1 MDWTGMLKTR
11 RLNEL
16 IDKDYMHLTQ
26 FKTVY
31 EALWSTGNIIEVC
44 FVAGS
49 VVGLLPRHCSGRVL
63 EALTHPSM
71 LCRAVQSLLT

>member
-1 MDWTGMLKTR
+1 MLKTK

-16 IDKDYMHLTQ
+16 KDKDYMHLTQ
-26 FKTVY
+26 NRKTVY

-63 EALTHPSM
+63 EALTHPSI